1 MISCRGFSAWRKA
14 GAAAGGTGADG
25 CGIGSVGCGKRDTI
39 QAGDDAVRLRA
50 RLAACERGSA
60 HSGGMAAATQRGSAH
75 AAAMHTAGADG
86 EHLAGGLP
94 TSGKTTAPLDARQ
107 VRICLTHSHRRLFLH
122 LVDFAY

>member
-75 AAAMHTAGADG
+75 AAAMHTATADG
-86 EHLAGGLP
+86 ERLAGTPP
-94 TSGKTTAPLDARQ
+94 TPGKTTALLDARQ
-107 VRICLTHSHRRLFLH
+107 VRNCLTCSHHELSLH